1 MRELHP
7 SPSRNPASPDRR
19 PTDDCRSPGSFI
31 TTIVAAPRDPDV
43 LEGTSSQRDAAERK
57 FFISGDNRMDLLPR
71 SRWAIHQIWTGSEMG
86 NMLLTRRDRG
96 MVALAIVLDVAFHSG
111 GETVVNAAELA
122 ERTGMARRTLEPLLQ
137 ALSRERLLDSTR
149 GPHGG
154 YRLGRPA
161 RLIKVSEA
169 ITVGLNSLEESVHD
183 LSGQLHRIVI
193 EPLWGEFDAALLAL
207 AESLTIED
215 LLKRAAKAGLRK
227 PVTDPLNFVI

>member
-1 MRELHP
+1 
-7 SPSRNPASPDRR
+7 
-19 PTDDCRSPGSFI
+19 
-31 TTIVAAPRDPDV
+31 
-43 LEGTSSQRDAAERK
+43 
-57 FFISGDNRMDLLPR
+57 
-71 SRWAIHQIWTGSEMG
+71 
-86 NMLLTRRDRG
+86 MLLTRRDRG
-96 MVALAIVLDVAFHSG
+96 MVALAIVLDVAFHSS

-137 ALSRERLLDSTR
+137 ALSRERLLESTR

-161 RLIKVSEA
+161 RLLKVSDV
-169 ITVGLNSLEESVHD
+169 ITIGLNSLEESAHD
-183 LSGQLHRIVI
+183 LSGRLQRAVI

-207 AESLTIED
+207 TESLTIQD

>member
-1 MRELHP
+1 
-7 SPSRNPASPDRR
+7 
-19 PTDDCRSPGSFI
+19 
-31 TTIVAAPRDPDV
+31 
-43 LEGTSSQRDAAERK
+43 
-57 FFISGDNRMDLLPR
+57 
-71 SRWAIHQIWTGSEMG
+71 
-86 NMLLTRRDRG
+86 
-96 MVALAIVLDVAFHSG
+96 MVALAIVLDVAFNSG

-154 YRLGRPA
+154 YRMGRPA
-161 RLIKVSEA
+161 RLIKISEA
-169 ITVGLNSLEESVHD
+169 IRVGLNSLEESVHD
-183 LSGQLHRIVI
+183 LGGRLHSMVI

-227 PVTDPLNFVI
+227 LVTDPLNFVI

>member
-1 MRELHP
+1 
-7 SPSRNPASPDRR
+7 
-19 PTDDCRSPGSFI
+19 
-31 TTIVAAPRDPDV
+31 
-43 LEGTSSQRDAAERK
+43 
-57 FFISGDNRMDLLPR
+57 
-71 SRWAIHQIWTGSEMG
+71 
-86 NMLLTRRDRG
+86 MLLTRRDRG
-96 MVALAIVLDVAFHSG
+96 MVALVIVLDVAFHSG

-161 RLIKVSEA
+161 RLIKVADA

-183 LSGQLHRIVI
+183 LSGQLHRMVI
-193 EPLWGEFDAALLAL
+193 EPLWAEFDAALLAT
-207 AESLTIED
+207 ADSLTIED

>member
-1 MRELHP
+1 
-7 SPSRNPASPDRR
+7 
-19 PTDDCRSPGSFI
+19 
-31 TTIVAAPRDPDV
+31 
-43 LEGTSSQRDAAERK
+43 
-57 FFISGDNRMDLLPR
+57 
-71 SRWAIHQIWTGSEMG
+71 
-86 NMLLTRRDRG
+86 MLLTRRDRG
-96 MVALAIVLDVAFHSG
+96 MVALAIVLDVAFHSS

-137 ALSRERLLDSTR
+137 ALSRERLLDSAR

-161 RLIKVSEA
+161 RLIKVSDA
-169 ITVGLNSLEESVHD
+169 ITVGLNSLEEGIHD
-183 LSGQLHRIVI
+183 LSGRLHRVVI

>member
-1 MRELHP
+1 
-7 SPSRNPASPDRR
+7 
-19 PTDDCRSPGSFI
+19 
-31 TTIVAAPRDPDV
+31 
-43 LEGTSSQRDAAERK
+43 
-57 FFISGDNRMDLLPR
+57 
-71 SRWAIHQIWTGSEMG
+71 
-86 NMLLTRRDRG
+86 

-183 LSGQLHRIVI
+183 LSGRLHRMVI
-193 EPLWGEFDAALLAL
+193 EPLWAEFDAALLAL
-207 AESLTIED
+207 AESLTVED

-227 PVTDPLNFVI
+227 PVNDPLNFVI